1 MDEEWSKISFSH
13 DNEDDETSYL
23 LQKTHLIP
31 NDQLNLNEIQN
42 KMKIVNWVMNQLN
55 TVQQIE

>member
-31 NDQLNLNEIQN
+31 NDQPNINIIQK
-42 KMKIVNWVMNQLN
+42 KMKIVN
-55 TVQQIE
+55 